1 MLNAVNNKLLR
12 TIAVCTALTLN
23 ACVSFTIPA
32 HRCPPGTQQLE
43 NCPPPEA
50 VRDEKIEALY
60 RTSAWVKPSKLGLD
74 TMAIGKRAK
83 IPVQS
88 AQTKFI
94 GPRDID
100 ALNSLAAKLWMI
112 ENAEH
117 TIDLMYYIYSN
128 DLIGKAIMG
137 ALCDAV
143 ERGVDIRFVVDS
155 VGSIRLKTVDMQ
167 ALESCQLNAGFMLN
181 EKGQLTVAKAR
192 IQAVIFSS
200 ITKLSTSP
208 NRRSHD
214 KLLIADGQF
223 ADKAAVMIGGRN
235 ISLDYYGI
243 LADGSP
249 NPETYRDAELLLK
262 NGRMPQ
268 ETSATVGEVAEIYFT
283 LLFYF
288 KGNKR
293 VSIMAGGDIGARFAG
308 RRQGF
313 RDSLEELKSIP
324 AVKERLQAM
333 PEYFQSDFHDSN
345 VRLAHEFG
353 NLVNKKVVTNAIE
366 NMEVNPNSISRLLM
380 EHEDPNNTLFRIVSP
395 YLFLAKYKDK
405 DGDVVHDEAKR
416 VLEWLAENPER
427 RFEVVT
433 NSVLT
438 SDNVGAQAVIDMD
451 TAPRLLLSEEMQDK
465 WLNDPKDTEFN
476 AELMSSNEWND
487 MVNHPQIAIYEIG
500 TLASRLLGGET
511 DYGKLH
517 AKFIVTDK
525 YGFVGTSNFDYRS
538 RLFNNEMGFFITED
552 DLLTDLNRDFEFLAQ
567 HSYRWGTPEW
577 LEMRRQLREQ
587 SGNKARGLKK
597 QRRNYKIMRATGIK
611 WLF

>member
-1 MLNAVNNKLLR
+1 MPIAVNRNLLQI
-12 TIAVCTALTLN
+12 IAVFTALTLN
-23 ACVSFTIPA
+23 ACVSFTVPA

-60 RTSAWVKPSKLGLD
+60 RTSAWIKPSKLGLD
-74 TMAIGKRAK
+74 TIAIGKQAK

-94 GPRDID
+94 GPRDAD
-100 ALNSLAAKLWMI
+100 ALDSLAAKLWMI

-155 VGSIRLKTVDMQ
+155 IGSIRLKTVDMQ

-181 EKGQLTVAKAR
+181 ENGEMTVAKAR
-192 IQAVIFSS
+192 VQAVIFNSV
-200 ITKLSTSP
+200 TKLGTSP

-268 ETSATVGEVAEIYFT
+268 ETSATVGEVAEIYYT

-293 VSIMAGGDIGARFAG
+293 VRIMAGGDISARFKS
-308 RRQGF
+308 RRERF

-324 AVKERLQAM
+324 AVRERLQAM
-333 PEYFQSDFHDSN
+333 PEYFQSDFHDSD

-366 NMEVNPNSISRLLM
+366 NREVNPNSITRLIA
-380 EHEDPNNTLFRIVSP
+380 EADDSENTLIRIVSP
-395 YLFLAKYKDK
+395 YLFLAKYEDQ
-405 DGDVVHDEAKR
+405 DSNIVHDEAKR
-416 VLEWLAENPER
+416 LREWLAENPER
-427 RFEVVT
+427 RIEIVT

-451 TAPRLLLSEEMQDK
+451 TAPGLLMSEEMQGK
-465 WLNDPKDTEFN
+465 WLNDPEATEFN
-476 AELMSSNEWND
+476 AEFMSSEEWSDIAN
-487 MVNHPQIAIYEIG
+487 NPQVFIYEVG

-517 AKFIVTDK
+517 AKFIITDRW
-525 YGFVGTSNFDYRS
+525 GFVGTSNFDYRS
-538 RLFNNEMGFFITED
+538 RLFNNEMGFFFSDD
-552 DLLTDLNRDFEFLAQ
+552 DLLADLNRDFEFLAL
-567 HSYRWGTPEW
+567 HSYRWGSPDW
-577 LEMRRQLREQ
+577 LEIRRQLREQ

-597 QRRNYKIMRATGIK
+597 QRRNYKIMRATGLK

>member
-1 MLNAVNNKLLR
+1 MPIAVNRNLLR
-12 TIAVCTALTLN
+12 TIAVCTALTLCS
-23 ACVSFTIPA
+23 CVSFTVPA
-32 HRCPPGTQQLE
+32 DRCPPGTQQLE

-50 VRDEKIEALY
+50 IQDEDIQARW
-60 RTSAWVKPSKLGLD
+60 RTRTWVKPSKLGLD
-74 TMAIGKRAK
+74 PIAIGKQAE

-94 GPRDID
+94 GSSNLD

-117 TIDLMYYIYSN
+117 TIDLMYYIYTN

-143 ERGVDIRFVVDS
+143 ERGVDVRFVVDS
-155 VGSIRLKTVDMQ
+155 IGSMRLKKVDMQ
-167 ALESCQLNAGFMLN
+167 ALESCQLDAGFMLN
-181 EKGQLTVAKAR
+181 KNGDMTVARAR
-192 IQAVIFSS
+192 VQAVIFNSV
-200 ITKLSTSP
+200 TKLGTSP

-214 KLLIADGQF
+214 KILITDGF
-223 ADKAAVMIGGRN
+223 FHDKAAVMIGGRN

-268 ETSATVGEVAEIYFT
+268 ESSRTVSEVSELYFT
-283 LLFYF
+283 LLYFF

-293 VSIMAGGDIGARFAG
+293 ISIMAGGDISARFTS
-308 RRQGF
+308 RRQRF
-313 RDSLEELKSIP
+313 RNSLEELKNIP
-324 AVKERLQAM
+324 VVRERLGAM
-333 PEYFQSDFHDSN
+333 PEYFQSGFHDSN

-366 NMEVNPNSISRLLM
+366 NMEINPNSISRLLT
-380 EHEDPNNTLFRIVSP
+380 ENKDANNTIFRIVSP
-395 YLFLAKYKDK
+395 YLFLAEYKDK
-405 DGDVVHDEAKR
+405 DGNVVHDEAKR
-416 VLEWLAENPER
+416 ILEWLAEDPER

-438 SDNVGAQAVIDMD
+438 SDNVGAQAVIDMA
-451 TAPRLLLSEEMQDK
+451 TAPRLLMSDEMQDK
-465 WLNDPKDTEFN
+465 WLNDPKATEFD
-476 AELMSSNEWND
+476 AEFMSSEEWSEI
-487 MVNHPQIAIYEIG
+487 VNHPQIAVYETG

-517 AKFIVTDK
+517 AKFIVTDNL
-525 YGFVGTSNFDYRS
+525 GFVGTSNFDYRS
-538 RLFNNEMGFFITED
+538 RLFNNEMGFFITGEELLV
-552 DLLTDLNRDFEFLAQ
+552 DLHRDFEFLAQ
-567 HSYRWGTPEW
+567 HSYQWGSPEW
-577 LEMRRQLREQ
+577 LEMRHQLREL
-587 SGNKARGLKK
+587 SGSKARGLKK